1 VDKEATTGMRYFNF
15 DLLIEQASD
24 GYVARVLES
33 PAGQARST
41 FRPPFTPMEAENL
54 ILKIGRSRR
63 GNRSFD
69 AIPTKAAKELGGRM
83 FESVFSQEVRMC
95 LQSSLYSA
103 ESQQAGLRIRLRLDA
118 PDLADLPWEY
128 LYNASLNSFLALSAE
143 TSLVRYLELA
153 RPMRPPLLSPPLK
166 VLSVIASPTDYPRL
180 AGEDEWRNLNTA
192 LEPLRAA
199 GQVHLERLKPPTLTA
214 LQTHLRRGS
223 YHVLHFVGHGGF
235 DERAQDGVLILE
247 DDHGRGSQ
255 VTSHRLAT
263 ILHNHPSLQLAVLNC
278 CDGARLSVSE
288 PFSGVAQSL
297 IQQGVPA
304 VIAMQ
309 FEISDDAA
317 ITFGRVFYE
326 SLADG
331 LAVDAAL
338 VEARTGMYSTRDDVE
353 FGAPVLYMRSP
364 DGVLFNL
371 ARPTQA
377 ASEAAVPHPA
387 GESGNHETKAR
398 PVEVP
403 LPPAPE
409 IKTAKPPDPAP
420 DPPQA
425 PATLYAATRAED
437 RTTQGLGKK
446 KIALLGLAALAV
458 AIVIGLTARQGLDR
472 GTPPEPAHTDPVQL
486 EQKQPDEAD
495 LKQVLAL
502 YTGEAGHKD
511 DKKARHLVESAVAKG
526 DELATMLRARSIYFG
541 QMGYPKDQPMA
552 QRIASTVV
560 ATVEIRAKS
569 GDMLAAF
576 LWGSALSEGIA
587 VDQNAKLATTWLE
600 KACNGGKLLIA
611 CNELGV
617 IYNNGEGVTKDQGK
631 AVELYR
637 TACNGGLLKG
647 CANLGAMYQNGQEIT
662 QNSGKAAELYRT
674 ACDGG
679 EPLGCFYLGFLYES
693 GQGVT
698 QDLGKAVELYRLACD
713 GGVKAGCSYL
723 GDMYESGKGVTQ
735 DLGKAAELFRAACDG
750 GDAGSCS
757 ALGFM
762 YAIGKGVAQD
772 LTKAVE
778 LYRTACDGGYQI
790 GCFNLGTRY
799 ESGQGV
805 AQDLSKAVE
814 LYRTACDSEEPNGC
828 FGLGNLYSRGKGV
841 TADTAKAQE
850 LYRRACKGGVADAC
864 KKVVQ

>member
-1 VDKEATTGMRYFNF
+1 MGKEATTGMRYFNF

-41 FRPPFTPMEAENL
+41 FRPPFTPMEVENL

-166 VLSVIASPTDYPRL
+166 VLAVIASPSDYPRL

-192 LEPLRAA
+192 LAPLRAA
-199 GQVHLERLKPPTLTA
+199 GQVDLERLKPPDPDRLA
-214 LQTHLRRGS
+214 GAPAPQRLSRPC
-223 YHVLHFVGHGGF
+223 LHFEGHGGF

-247 DDHGRGSQ
+247 DDQGRGSQ

-278 CDGARLSVSE
+278 CDGARLSVTE

-371 ARPTQA
+371 ARPKPA

-398 PVEVP
+398 PRGSA
-403 LPPAPE
+403 PPAS
-409 IKTAKPPDPAP
+409 
-420 DPPQA
+420 
-425 PATLYAATRAED
+425 
-437 RTTQGLGKK
+437 
-446 KIALLGLAALAV
+446 
-458 AIVIGLTARQGLDR
+458 ARD
-472 GTPPEPAHTDPVQL
+472 
-486 EQKQPDEAD
+486 
-495 LKQVLAL
+495 
-502 YTGEAGHKD
+502 
-511 DKKARHLVESAVAKG
+511 
-526 DELATMLRARSIYFG
+526 
-541 QMGYPKDQPMA
+541 
-552 QRIASTVV
+552 
-560 ATVEIRAKS
+560 
-569 GDMLAAF
+569 
-576 LWGSALSEGIA
+576 
-587 VDQNAKLATTWLE
+587 
-600 KACNGGKLLIA
+600 
-611 CNELGV
+611 
-617 IYNNGEGVTKDQGK
+617 
-631 AVELYR
+631 
-637 TACNGGLLKG
+637 
-647 CANLGAMYQNGQEIT
+647 QNGQT
-662 QNSGKAAELYRT
+662 TRSGSRSTPSPCHSLRSYASRGSH
-674 ACDGG
+674 D
-679 EPLGCFYLGFLYES
+679 
-693 GQGVT
+693 
-698 QDLGKAVELYRLACD
+698 
-713 GGVKAGCSYL
+713 AGPWQEE
-723 GDMYESGKGVTQ
+723 D
-735 DLGKAAELFRAACDG
+735 RAAGARRSGGRYRHRPDG
-750 GDAGSCS
+750 SARVGSWDAS
-757 ALGFM
+757 
-762 YAIGKGVAQD
+762 
-772 LTKAVE
+772 
-778 LYRTACDGGYQI
+778 
-790 GCFNLGTRY
+790 
-799 ESGQGV
+799 
-805 AQDLSKAVE
+805 
-814 LYRTACDSEEPNGC
+814 
-828 FGLGNLYSRGKGV
+828 
-841 TADTAKAQE
+841 
-850 LYRRACKGGVADAC
+850 
-864 KKVVQ
+864 